1 MTYNFR
7 NSQQLPTKQWENK
20 IPFRT
25 HLEVPE
31 EGQLDEVLQ
40 DRVQDLLVNGVHR
53 LVVAAAVFHHSG
65 VLPRGLKP
73 ATPPP
78 EQKLVESDHANTAAK

>member
-1 MTYNFR
+1 MTYIFR
-7 NSQQLPTKQWENK
+7 NSQQLATKQWENK

-25 HLEVPE
+25 HLEVPK
-31 EGQLDEVLQ
+31 EGQLDEFLQ

-53 LVVAAAVFHHSG
+53 LVVAAAVLHHSS

-73 ATPPP
+73 ATRG
-78 EQKLVESDHANTAAK
+78 